1 MSMGDKRWSVGKNDI
16 DRDNKM
22 LSRDPNL
29 SAYVPSDD
37 SITSNYSK
45 RNVRRKI
52 TALVFAL
59 ATFALFYFGGK
70 ILPLDIYDNLWFL
83 LLSLLMSFIVYR
95 VAARVQ
101 KRA

>member
-45 RNVRRKI
+45 KNVRRRI
-52 TALVFAL
+52 IALVFAI
-59 ATFALFYFGGK
+59 ATFAAFYFGGK
-70 ILPLDIYDNLWFL
+70 ILPLELYDTIWFL
-83 LLSLLMSFIVYR
+83 LISLMASFAVYR
-95 VAARVQ
+95 FSVR
-101 KRA
+101 KRKMI

>member
-37 SITSNYSK
+37 SKASNYSK
-45 RNVRRKI
+45 NNIRRKTI
-52 TALVFAL
+52 AVACAL
-59 ATFALFYFGGK
+59 ATFAVFYFGGK
-70 ILPLDIYDNLWFL
+70 ILPINFYDTLWFL
-83 LLSLLMSFIVYR
+83 LIALVLSFTVYR
-95 VAARVQ
+95 FTANTKKA
-101 KRA
+101 

>member
-29 SAYVPSDD
+29 SGYVPADD
-37 SITSNYSK
+37 SIASNYSRK
-45 RNVRRKI
+45 NVRRKI
-52 TALVFAL
+52 IAVVCALL
-59 ATFALFYFGGK
+59 TFAVFYFGGK
-70 ILPLDIYDNLWFL
+70 MLPITFYDNLWFL
-83 LLSLLMSFIVYR
+83 LVSLMMSFVVYR
-95 VAARVQ
+95 VAARTR